1 MDFKHTSLTYK
12 SESYT
17 SHFAETAAGDKRAGA
32 GQQET
37 KITTTARIV
46 PAQAEARRLSAER
59 SGSLYSSEKTIEIEK
74 KTFGSNTL
82 PRKASKSKE
91 VPADCVNTE
100 EVEKPGVGTE
110 ENNIEDV
117 HKAAADS
124 EHEDNEEQNT
134 VERSSVVGD
143 RKESVGDFIRKISE
157 LNENIVKD
165 DSVGEDA
172 DQSVTKVTIGNND
185 AIVKSDDDDDND
197 DDIDNDSVEDDIQ
210 TFKHESS
217 TAFDSIKTE
226 VATNNSNNRR
236 FSQQQKFLNPFEPP
250 CPELVNKSKL
260 IEEFNSVQELNMKN
274 SMKTLD
280 TEADMR
286 VVFDN
291 TTSSAFKC
299 LLRHNYKQAFKQV
312 VSTLIWNTKDLI
324 YHAVKKGSLK
334 IKLSI
339 IELKI
344 VWTSLKPSMEKALVG
359 ALFE

>member
-1 MDFKHTSLTYK
+1 M
-12 SESYT
+12 
-17 SHFAETAAGDKRAGA
+17 AGSGDARAGA
-32 GQQET
+32 GAGAGAGGGGGGGQQGT

-46 PAQAEARRLSAER
+46 PAQTAER

-74 KTFGSNTL
+74 KTLGSNTNTL
-82 PRKASKSKE
+82 PRRASKSKE

-100 EVEKPGVGTE
+100 EVERPAVCAE
-110 ENNIEDV
+110 EKTIEDE

-124 EHEDNEEQNT
+124 EHEDNEEQNI
-134 VERSSVVGD
+134 VEESTLVGD

-172 DQSVTKVTIGNND
+172 DQSVTKVTIGDND

-236 FSQQQKFLNPFEPP
+236 YSQQQKFLNPFEPP

-260 IEEFNSVQELNMKN
+260 IEEFNSVQEQNMKN
-274 SMKTLD
+274 SIMKTLD
-280 TEADMR
+280 TEADMQAM
-286 VVFDN
+286 FDN
-291 TTSSAFKC
+291 
-299 LLRHNYKQAFKQV
+299 V
-312 VSTLIWNTKDLI
+312 
-324 YHAVKKGSLK
+324 
-334 IKLSI
+334 
-339 IELKI
+339 
-344 VWTSLKPSMEKALVG
+344 
-359 ALFE
+359 